1 MIADQQYIVHL
12 KGQMTKKRQKKKKK
26 KIRCLSVHFLMTS
39 RISFCFVFFFVWF
52 CFVFCFV
59 LFCFVFFFFSKR
71 ISFCLIHYIVDKF
84 LPNGS
89 LFCVSCN
96 KEMLVAENNSQF
108 LPQFVH
114 VISYEWWRCEP
125 IILFLSLTTHHVN
138 HFVVHFSK

>member
-12 KGQMTKKRQKKKKK
+12 KGQMTKKRQKKKK
-26 KIRCLSVHFLMTS
+26 IRCLSVHFLMTS
-39 RISFCFVFFFVWF
+39 RISFCFVF
-52 CFVFCFV
+52 CFV
-59 LFCFVFFFFSKR
+59 LFFFLFFCFFFCFSKR
-71 ISFCLIHYIVDKF
+71 ISFCLIHYIVDNF

-96 KEMLVAENNSQF
+96 KEMLVAKNNSQF

>member
-1 MIADQQYIVHL
+1 
-12 KGQMTKKRQKKKKK
+12 
-26 KIRCLSVHFLMTS
+26 MTS
-39 RISFCFVFFFVWF
+39 RIGFCFVFFFCLVLF
-52 CFVFCFV
+52 FFLFCFV
-59 LFCFVFFFFSKR
+59 LFFFFCLVLFFFFFSKR

>member
-1 MIADQQYIVHL
+1 
-12 KGQMTKKRQKKKKK
+12 MTKKRQQRKKKK

-39 RISFCFVFFFVWF
+39 RISFCFVF
-52 CFVFCFV
+52 CFV
-59 LFCFVFFFFSKR
+59 LFFFLFFCFFFCFSKR

-138 HFVVHFSK
+138 HFVAHFSK